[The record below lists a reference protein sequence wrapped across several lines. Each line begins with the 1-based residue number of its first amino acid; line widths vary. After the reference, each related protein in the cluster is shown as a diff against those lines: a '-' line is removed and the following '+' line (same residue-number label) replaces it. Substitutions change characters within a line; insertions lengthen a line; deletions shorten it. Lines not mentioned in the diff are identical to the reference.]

1 MIREARLREELKEEN
16 VFTEKIDKDIHQG
29 DGDVRLVKDGEDIV
43 LLKFE
48 FSEYDVR
55 EYIFAKGIWFN
66 GFTT

>member
-16 VFTEKIDKDIHQG
+16 VFTEKIDKDIQQG

-48 FSEYDVR
+48 FSEYDAR